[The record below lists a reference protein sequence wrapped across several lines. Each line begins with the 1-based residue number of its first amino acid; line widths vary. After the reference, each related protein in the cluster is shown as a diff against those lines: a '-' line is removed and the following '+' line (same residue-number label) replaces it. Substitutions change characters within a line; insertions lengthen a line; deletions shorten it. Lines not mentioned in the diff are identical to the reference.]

1 MDNAAPFF
9 VFLFFF
15 VVIALFVGLLAAAQ
29 QQQRQQLLEQIAQ
42 RFLGRAEAGSWLAPP
57 QVRLRFQNQP
67 ALLKITKVGKHSHHT
82 TFLINW
88 PDRGLRCEIYP
99 EDILGGFRKLLG
111 VEDIEIG
118 SPQFDAAFIINA
130 NSRAAAR
137 ELLTPDVQG
146 IVFRLAALEPGGYA
160 AGLRRGVQ
168 VKWGGGLLTVTKPCY
183 LSTYGALEHFVTL
196 SAELFVAALASKASG
211 IEFLGEVQE
220 PDAVES
226 QCQVCGEPLVQDL
239 VYCASCHTP
248 HHRECW
254 EYFGGCSTYA
264 CGQKRFVVKN
274 APRRKAS

>member
-1 MDNAAPFF
+1 
-9 VFLFFF
+9 
-15 VVIALFVGLLAAAQ
+15 VVILGLVIGFAIHQ

-42 RFLGRAEAGSWLAPP
+42 RFHGRAEAGTWLAPP

-67 ALLKITKVGKHSHHT
+67 AVLKFTKVGKHSHHT
-82 TFLINW
+82 NFLINW

-146 IVFRLAALEPGGYA
+146 TIFRLAALEPGGYA

-183 LSTYGALEHFVTL
+183 LSSYGALEQFVSL
-196 SAELFVAALASKASG
+196 SGQLYVAAVASRTSG
-211 IEFLGEVQE
+211 IEFIGEVQE

-226 QCQVCGEPLVQDL
+226 QCQVCGEPLAQDL

-264 CGQKRFVVKN
+264 CGQKRYVQRTPK
-274 APRRKAS
+274 RRKAS